1 MTLEEES
8 RLSFYKALTVID
20 KKKNVVLVQNIEDNQ
35 IYVKKMVDIYLQP
48 VYKQLM
54 QSHIDGI
61 PDIIECVEDK
71 NKLIIIEEYIQGRN
85 LLQIMHENGLAG
97 DSYAYHV
104 MMDLTQ
110 ILIKLHGMTPPV
122 IHRDIKPSNIIIDKN
137 GHAYLIDFDAAR
149 NVNSDRDEDTRMLGT
164 QYFAAPEQYGF
175 GQSDMRTDIYGLGAA
190 INYLMTGD
198 KPGAGVKQCRLY
210 QILSRCLMID
220 PKDRYQSADE
230 LYRALVAVSSSFFVN
245 GNFVNGN
252 GGFNGH
258 GANVKGTP
266 ESNLHDKA
274 DRFYHVY
281 MGGAENRNNNYQD
294 SWRRFLPPGFRS
306 GNIVYCISAA
316 LWYLFMAAVSSQLDV
331 TDNGEPVSNTYLI
344 ANRVAMFIAML
355 VNTLWYGN
363 YLNIRDKFPGMGKK
377 GIGSFVVM
385 VSLGFGLTIMVV
397 IVMLLVLY
405 IIGA

>member
-20 KKKNVVLVQNIEDNQ
+20 KKENVVLVQNIEDNQ
-35 IYVKKMVDIYLQP
+35 IYVKKKVDIYLKP

-110 ILIKLHGMTPPV
+110 ILIRIHRMSPPV

-210 QILSRCLMID
+210 PILSRCLMID
-220 PKDRYQSADE
+220 PKDRYQSAEE
-230 LYRALVAVSSSFFVN
+230 LYRALVAVS
-245 GNFVNGN
+245 G
-252 GGFNGH
+252 
-258 GANVKGTP
+258 
-266 ESNLHDKA
+266 
-274 DRFYHVY
+274 
-281 MGGAENRNNNYQD
+281 NNNYQD
-294 SWRRFLPPGFRS
+294 SWKRFLPPGFRS
-306 GNIVYCISAA
+306 GNIVYCIAA
-316 LWYLFMAAVSSQLDV
+316 VLWYLFMAAVSSQLEV
-331 TDNGEPVSNTYLI
+331 TDNGEPASNTYLI

-355 VNTLWYGN
+355 INTLWYGN

-377 GIGSFVVM
+377 GVGGFAVM
-385 VSLGFGLTIMVV
+385 VGMGFGLSLMVV

>member
-8 RLSFYKALTVID
+8 RLSFYKTLTVID

-61 PDIIECVEDK
+61 PDIIECVVDK

-104 MMDLTQ
+104 MTDLTQ

-149 NVNSDRDEDTRMLGT
+149 NVNFDRDEDTRMLGT

-210 QILSRCLMID
+210 SILSRCLMID

-230 LYRALVAVSSSFFVN
+230 LYRALVAVSGSFFVN
-245 GNFVNGN
+245 GN
-252 GGFNGH
+252 GG
-258 GANVKGTP
+258 V
-266 ESNLHDKA
+266 ES
-274 DRFYHVY
+274 
-281 MGGAENRNNNYQD
+281 RNNNYQD

-306 GNIVYCISAA
+306 GNIVYCIAA
-316 LWYLFMAAVSSQLDV
+316 VLWYMFMAAVSSQLEV
-331 TDNGEPVSNTYLI
+331 TDNGEPASNTYLI

-355 VNTLWYGN
+355 INTLWYGN

-377 GIGSFVVM
+377 GVGSFVVM

>member
-20 KKKNVVLVQNIEDNQ
+20 KKENVVLVQNIEDNQ
-35 IYVKKMVDIYLQP
+35 IYVKKMVDIYLKP

-110 ILIKLHGMTPPV
+110 ILIKLHRMTPPV

-210 QILSRCLMID
+210 PILSRCLMID
-220 PKDRYQSADE
+220 PKDRYQSAEE
-230 LYRALVAVSSSFFVN
+230 LYRALVAVS
-245 GNFVNGN
+245 G
-252 GGFNGH
+252 
-258 GANVKGTP
+258 
-266 ESNLHDKA
+266 
-274 DRFYHVY
+274 
-281 MGGAENRNNNYQD
+281 NNNYQD
-294 SWRRFLPPGFRS
+294 SWKRFLPPGFRS
-306 GNIVYCISAA
+306 GNIVYCIAA
-316 LWYLFMAAVSSQLDV
+316 VLWYLFMAAVSSQLEV
-331 TDNGEPVSNTYLI
+331 TDNGEPASNTYLI
-344 ANRVAMFIAML
+344 ANRVAMFITML
-355 VNTLWYGN
+355 INTLWYGN

-377 GIGSFVVM
+377 GVGSFAVM
-385 VSLGFGLTIMVV
+385 IGMGIGLTIVVV